1 MEPEN
6 VKMLIQAGFSQAEV
20 EVTGDGSHF
29 QAIVVS
35 ADFNDKTT
43 IKRHQLVYATLG
55 DKVQNNEI
63 HALSLKTY
71 TPDEWEKAR
80 KLRIS

>member
-6 VKMLIQAGFSQAEV
+6 VKMLIQAGFSQAEI

-35 ADFNDKTT
+35 PDFTDKTT

-71 TPDEWEKAR
+71 TPDEWDKAR